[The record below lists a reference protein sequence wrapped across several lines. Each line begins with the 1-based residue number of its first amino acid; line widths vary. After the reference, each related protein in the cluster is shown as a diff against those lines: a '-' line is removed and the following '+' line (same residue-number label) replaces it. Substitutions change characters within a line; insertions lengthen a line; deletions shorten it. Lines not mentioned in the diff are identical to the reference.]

1 MGFPE
6 KLKFLRR
13 EKNIS
18 QKTLAAK
25 LDFNYT
31 TISNYENGR
40 NEPSISTL
48 IRIAD
53 ILDVSLDELTDRQ
66 WHAHREIRQIL
77 QDLCASD
84 ELWRK

>member
-6 KLKFLRR
+6 KLKSLRR
-13 EKNIS
+13 EKNLS
-18 QKTLAAK
+18 QKMLAEK
-25 LDFNYT
+25 LNFNYT

-40 NEPSISTL
+40 NEPNISTL

-53 ILDVSLDELTDRQ
+53 IFDISLDELTERE
-66 WHAHREIRQIL
+66 WHAHHEIRRIL
-77 QDLCASD
+77 QDICATD

>member
-6 KLKFLRR
+6 KLKSLRR

-18 QKTLAAK
+18 QKILAAK
-25 LDFNYT
+25 LDFSYT

>member
-6 KLKFLRR
+6 KLKSLRR

-18 QKTLAAK
+18 QKNLAAK
-25 LDFNYT
+25 LGFNYT
-31 TISNYENGR
+31 TISNYESGR
-40 NEPSISTL
+40 NEPNISTL

-53 ILDVSLDELTDRQ
+53 IFDVSLDELTDRQ
-66 WHAHREIRQIL
+66 WYAHREIRQIL
-77 QDLCASD
+77 QDLCEAD